1 MTLFGVVRTRNLAR
15 AALGAVLTLMVA
27 ACVPTAENPIVTDGP
42 KTDKDIVGT
51 WHGTSD
57 DGASLYMHVLKRN
70 DDQLGIILVIANDEA
85 DARDEWA
92 AFRVVTAQIG
102 EQRYMSALWDLND
115 GEPVK
120 GREVGYHLLR
130 YSLEPDGSLA
140 IEQVNEEKL
149 VAAVRDGLIPGTIE
163 NTDWNE
169 EVRVTASSQE
179 LVAYL
184 KTINPED
191 LFDRPFG
198 RFKLV
203 GKSAAP

>member
-1 MTLFGVVRTRNLAR
+1 MKLFGVIPARTLVR
-15 AALGAVLTLMVA
+15 AVLSVWLALMVA
-27 ACVPTAENPIVTDGP
+27 GCVPTAENPIVTDGP

-51 WHGTSD
+51 WHGTTD

-70 DDQLGIILVIANDEA
+70 DDQLGVILVISNDEA

-92 AFRVVTAQIG
+92 AFRIVTAQVG

-140 IEQVNEEKL
+140 IVQVNEEKL
-149 VAAVRDGLIPGTIE
+149 VAAVRDGLIAGKIE

-184 KTINPED
+184 KTINPDD

-203 GKSAAP
+203 DKSAAP